1 MALAIGGPIA
11 LVLDFAYVGF
21 GIALR
26 IPGLM
31 TFCERNSGALIP
43 PPLQVPDACTPVG
56 FVSSLWPLLIG
67 IGLGVALARTP
78 AVRENGINSLLRVAG
93 ALAIALTL
101 LGAVWGATLA
111 STASPTT
118 SGLTLAARTVA
129 AAIAAGVV
137 AAQLPRAI
145 RNAAIVGGVWL
156 LPWFKLQL
164 PLGSQ
169 TLGAALPPDFVP
181 SVVAGV
187 LSAPVG
193 AAFLVLSAA
202 VAARS
207 RFIPRDA
214 G

>member
-1 MALAIGGPIA
+1 MREGLARELPEAGRAFTWARSHFVFYREPAIWAAVSAIGSGFLVAAVLGSLVGLAYRALTAANPQLELPPFITVAGAATSAAMALAIGGPIA

-43 PPLQVPDACTPVG
+43 PPLEVPDACTPVG

-118 SGLTLAARTVA
+118 SGLTLAA
-129 AAIAAGVV
+129 
-137 AAQLPRAI
+137 
-145 RNAAIVGGVWL
+145 
-156 LPWFKLQL
+156 
-164 PLGSQ
+164 S
-169 TLGAALPPDFVP
+169 
-181 SVVAGV
+181 
-187 LSAPVG
+187 
-193 AAFLVLSAA
+193 
-202 VAARS
+202 
-207 RFIPRDA
+207 
-214 G
+214 